1 MNAYITPIIIN
12 PIKGSLISL
21 SIHIDI
27 SILIINIAGEV
38 AVKIIRPD
46 VREDTTSDNL
56 STIFSL
62 TNSMYVL
69 P

>member
-1 MNAYITPIIIN
+1 MNAYIKPIIIN
-12 PIKGSLISL
+12 PIKGVLISL
-21 SIHIDI
+21 PIHINKP
-27 SILIINIAGEV
+27 ILIINIAGEV
-38 AVKIIRPD
+38 AVKITRPD